1 MAYLCRLL
9 DLQEI
14 VVAIGTYG
22 AAFGRTHKSVTGIN
36 IRRVIDALEFEF
48 VDLLPVAV
56 AVDSIGSFVAAK
68 GDLLFELP
76 KHTEL
81 RS

>member
-1 MAYLCRLL
+1 M
-9 DLQEI
+9 
-14 VVAIGTYG
+14 AIGTYG

-56 AVDSIGSFVAAK
+56 AVAVDSIGSFVAAK

>member
-1 MAYLCRLL
+1 
-9 DLQEI
+9 
-14 VVAIGTYG
+14 
-22 AAFGRTHKSVTGIN
+22 
-36 IRRVIDALEFEF
+36 
-48 VDLLPVAV
+48 LLPVAVAV

-76 KHTEL
+76 EHTEL